1 VAQQDRADWADVR
14 GTFDSVC
21 IRRINRVGEYLDKT
35 VILALSEVLR
45 RDFDAVSSPDTTLV
59 RYFDVHDP
67 NGSLGGP
74 GRPYQLTGQRSTP

>member
-14 GTFDSVC
+14 GTFDSAC
-21 IRRINRVGEYLDKT
+21 IRRINGVGEYLDKT

-59 RYFDVHDP
+59 RYFDMHDP
-67 NGSLGGP
+67 NGSLGGR
-74 GRPYQLTGQRSTP
+74 GQCALTS